1 MLGVIVNILA
11 VLLGGT
17 IGLFLKKGIPQKIS
31 TATMTAI
38 GLCVAYIGIDGML
51 DGQNTIVLIF
61 STVLGLLI
69 GTLLDLEGKL
79 NALGDALNNRFSKNK
94 GNLSEGFVTASL
106 LFCVGAMS
114 IVGSV
119 NSALAGDH
127 SIIYTKSFIDAISAL
142 ILSTTL
148 GAGVLFSVGTI
159 LVYQGS
165 LVLLA
170 SQLKPVLETAVIN
183 EITCVGSL
191 IILALGLNLA
201 GITKF
206 KVANF
211 LPSIIIAPFAYY
223 LFNWLL
229 SFF

>member
-1 MLGVIVNILA
+1 MLGVIVNVLA

-17 IGLFLKKGIPQKIS
+17 LGLLLKKGLPQKIS

-51 DGQNTIVLIF
+51 DGENTIVLIF
-61 STVLGLLI
+61 SAVLGLLL
-69 GTLLDLEGKL
+69 GTLLNLDGKL
-79 NALGDALNNRFSKNK
+79 KALGDALNNRFSKNK
-94 GNLSEGFVTASL
+94 GNISEGFVTASL
-106 LFCVGAMS
+106 LFCVGAMA
-114 IVGSV
+114 IVGSL
-119 NSALAGDH
+119 NSALSGNH

-148 GAGVLFSVGTI
+148 GVGVLFSAASVF
-159 LVYQGS
+159 VYQGA

-170 SQLKPVLETAVIN
+170 SQLKSILETAVIN

-223 LFNWLL
+223 LFNWVL